1 MSDRSGLSIGSQ
13 PWRVAVGGDQIRSMT
28 PEQIAQAYRTGEL
41 NSQTPIWPPGYGGWQ
56 ALGSIQQLRSLA
68 ANDAGPPA
76 LSQYDES
83 EDDPTRMWM
92 GPVEEYDI
100 SQPMPPVPAPPVARP
115 STRTGPRRVEPP
127 LPNIPYTPQPA
138 SQQPASQQHLP
149 QQHVPQQHQGFQ
161 PPSFQP
167 QQAPA
172 FQPPAFQPPA
182 FQPPAWGGA
191 QQSAP
196 PVNVSPA
203 QFGGVTTAPRPS
215 SEPPFRA
222 RPRRSALLMG
232 AGLVGLIGLASAVLL
247 ARGNSAPER
256 DKKAAMVDVAKPAA
270 VEKAAPAPVVPAVAE
285 AKIVEPEPVAAAPA
299 EAEPVA
305 EASNSERLAP
315 SSTRADEEVAPTAK
329 SGASV
334 SARSSA
340 KASVSKSAKA
350 RPTREPAAKRSA
362 EKIMAEKLAAKAE
375 KAEKAAVEKADKTV
389 RTVASDGS
397 PLVATSQ
404 KKEAEGNNI
413 DHEAAASAL
422 SNSASLASSCRPPGG
437 PTGTGKVRV
446 TYNNDGS
453 VGTVEVMPATF
464 AGTTTG
470 SCVSMLFRRAKIPA
484 FKGEPPTFIKSFTIP
499 D

>member
-1 MSDRSGLSIGSQ
+1 MSDRSGLSMGSQ

-68 ANDAGPPA
+68 ANDGGGPPA

-100 SQPMPPVPAPPVARP
+100 SQPLPPVPAPPAARP

-127 LPNIPYTPQPA
+127 LPNIPYMPSSQPA
-138 SQQPASQQHLP
+138 QP
-149 QQHVPQQHQGFQ
+149 QGFQ

-167 QQAPA
+167 Q
-172 FQPPAFQPPA
+172 QPPAFQPPA
-182 FQPPAWGGA
+182 FQPPAWGSA
-191 QQSAP
+191 QASSP

-232 AGLVGLIGLASAVLL
+232 AGLVGLVALGSAVLL
-247 ARGNSAPER
+247 ARGNGAPER
-256 DKKAAMVDVAKPAA
+256 EKKAAMVEVAKPPAA
-270 VEKAAPAPVVPAVAE
+270 EKVAAAPAPVVPAAVAE
-285 AKIVEPEPVAAAPA
+285 AKIVEPEPVAA
-299 EAEPVA
+299 EPEPLA
-305 EASNSERLAP
+305 EASNTEKLAP
-315 SSTRADEEVAPTAK
+315 SSTRADEEVAPSPK
-329 SGASV
+329 SGAS
-334 SARSSA
+334 ARSSL
-340 KASVSKSAKA
+340 KASASKSAKA
-350 RPTREPAAKRSA
+350 RPTREREPAAKRSA
-362 EKIMAEKLAAKAE
+362 EKIMAEKLAARAEKAE
-375 KAEKAAVEKADKTV
+375 KAEKAASEKAEKSV

-404 KKEAEGNNI
+404 KKEGGDGNNI

-499 D
+499 E